1 MTFDPNGGEGE
12 MPKQKFLI
20 KEDGSLEQKTLK
32 GNKFTNK
39 QGDVVKIFNGWT
51 ISPVVTTRS
60 ITKKCTEIDNG
71 KIQFH

>member
-1 MTFDPNGGEGE
+1 VTFDPNGGEGE

-32 GNKFTNK
+32 GNKFINK

-51 ISPVVTTRS
+51 ISP
-60 ITKKCTEIDNG
+60 
-71 KIQFH
+71 